1 MKLRKREKILLI
13 GVILALIIFL
23 FDRLFDTPMNRKI
36 SHLRGEVKAAETKL
50 KELDLLVKGLNVA
63 EEETLRL
70 EKELKNLSNQTLQG
84 EEFRA
89 FLRHLARSSD
99 PLQMKVISMLPT
111 EEKIVPSDEKKG
123 VLLRDSRKITVQ
135 LILHSTFSKLESYLK
150 GIEELPFRVSI
161 EGLQI
166 ERTQEAQ
173 PLLKVTL
180 NLMMYMI
187 VL

>member
-1 MKLRKREKILLI
+1 MVLKRREKILLI
-13 GVILALIIFL
+13 GVFIALMIFL

-36 SHLRGEVKAAETKL
+36 SRLRGEVKAAETKL
-50 KELDLLVKGLNVA
+50 KELDLLVKGLQAA

-70 EKELKNLSNQTLQG
+70 EKELKTLSNQTLQG
-84 EEFRA
+84 EEFRV

-99 PLQMKVISMLPT
+99 PLQMKVISMVPT
-111 EEKIVPSDEKKG
+111 EEKIIPSGQKKG
-123 VLLRDSRKITVQ
+123 NSLQESRKVMVQ
-135 LILHSTFSKLESYLK
+135 LVLHSTFAKIESYLK
-150 GIEELPFRVSI
+150 GIEELPFLVQI

-166 ERTQEAQ
+166 ERSEEAH